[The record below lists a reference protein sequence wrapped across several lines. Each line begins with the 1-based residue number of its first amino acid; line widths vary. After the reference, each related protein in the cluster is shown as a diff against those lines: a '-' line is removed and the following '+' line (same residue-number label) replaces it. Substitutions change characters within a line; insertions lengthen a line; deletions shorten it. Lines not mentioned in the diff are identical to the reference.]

1 MAKVEPGEEIL
12 EGQTITEVDK
22 VREVVAS
29 TYTFIR
35 SSEINKTIASFTL
48 DHYIDEAK
56 RAIKGEGRA
65 IRNAAGEVKDIRPS
79 KLDVLLNLE
88 KMFSDSFEVIEALA
102 KKADEEGVE
111 GA

>member
-1 MAKVEPGEEIL
+1 MQVI
-12 EGQTITEVDK
+12 TITEL
-22 VREVVAS
+22 S
-29 TYTFIR
+29 YTFIR
-35 SSEINKTIASFTL
+35 SAEINKTIASFTL

-56 RAIKGEGRA
+56 RAIKGKGRVVL
-65 IRNAAGEVKDIRPS
+65 RNADGEVSDIRPP

-88 KMFSDSFEVIEALA
+88 KLFSDSFAVIEALA